1 MAQHA
6 AWHSATVS
14 TIPHVRVQAWWR
26 GVRLRVLLAPLRRAW
41 RALQDDRRR
50 LDALAAATI
59 ARFYRGWQAN
69 PTAGWPEI
77 RKLAQQ
83 FE

>member
-1 MAQHA
+1 M
-6 AWHSATVS
+6 WVLKCCVS
-14 TIPHVRVQAWWR
+14 INAHFDDAGVQK
-26 GVRLRVLLAPLRRAW
+26 LN
-41 RALQDDRRR
+41 
-50 LDALAAATI
+50 ALAAATI

-83 FE
+83 FDWKSLLES